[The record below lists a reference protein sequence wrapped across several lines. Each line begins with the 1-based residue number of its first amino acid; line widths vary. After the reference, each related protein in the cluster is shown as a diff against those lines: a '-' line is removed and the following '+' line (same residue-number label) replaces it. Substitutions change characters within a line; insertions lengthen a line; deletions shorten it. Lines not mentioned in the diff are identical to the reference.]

1 MKSKTSF
8 FNPGLCRSLLRRN
21 WPVWASYFAVL
32 FFMVPANLMS
42 ITQYREYRNPE
53 SAEFLYN
60 NLNRSML
67 EAGPNAVILSFFACA
82 LVAMAMYS
90 FMYNSRSTSMYCS
103 LPIRRETVYTTAFIT
118 GLVPMLISDLIIAL
132 FCFAFLSGEGMI
144 EAENIWK
151 FLAMA
156 VMGNICFFGF
166 AAFCSVL
173 TGNLFILPAVYGV
186 LNVAVL
192 LAESGIQ
199 AALNTI
205 VYGYSYSDTSLGFL
219 SPIGQLAHSLS
230 VESVYERVLD
240 GGMRETGE
248 YILHGM
254 GILAIYCAVGLVFAF
269 FGLLLYRRR
278 RMETV
283 SDVVSI
289 PVLKPVFKYC
299 MCFGVSL
306 CFAAAMYD
314 MVFARSFTAE
324 TEAIACLALMLV
336 GAFIGYFVAEMLMQ
350 KTLRVFRGQWKGFL
364 VSCLIIC
371 AFIGIAEFDLSGY
384 EKRLPDLDEVEYVSL
399 SYYDGGT
406 FHEEENISAAHD
418 LHRLL
423 IDSKYENEHADN
435 LNWIYLSYFG
445 PDDSL
450 VLTRRFPMS
459 FDLAQKRDAASP
471 VNALGRIIN
480 VQEAIISRA
489 TTVVPVTEYNI
500 MDAHFSTERIRE
512 DGEREHYS
520 FKLSAQQAA
529 EFYNECILP
538 DAMDGKLCRVF
549 PVENEEYFS
558 QATPVVFSFSIFNK
572 SQTSFDDWYHNYYDF
587 TMYLDAQRCCKW
599 IEENTDIEL
608 ISIGDREPERRD
620 EMLHQ
625 LYYGT
630 DNVNS
635 IGDAPLVQATR
646 AYP

>member
-1 MKSKTSF
+1 MKSKISF
-8 FNPGLCRSLLRRN
+8 FNSGLCRSLLRRN
-21 WPVWASYFAVL
+21 WPVWTSYFAVL

-60 NLNRSML
+60 NLNRNML
-67 EAGPNAVILSFFACA
+67 EAGPYVVNLSFFACA

-90 FMYNSRSTSMYCS
+90 FMYNNRSTSMYCS
-103 LPIRRETVYTTAFIT
+103 LPIKRETVFSTAFIT
-118 GLVPMLISDLIIAL
+118 GLVPLLISDLIIAL

-173 TGNLFILPAVYGV
+173 TGNLFILPAVYVV

-199 AALNTI
+199 SALNTI
-205 VYGYSYSDTSLGFL
+205 VYGYSYEGSNLSFL
-219 SPIGQLAHSLS
+219 SPIGQLINSLR
-230 VESVYERVLD
+230 VETVYERVLD
-240 GGMRETGE
+240 GGMRDTGE

-254 GILAIYCAVGLVFAF
+254 GTLAAYCAAGLVFAV

-289 PVLKPVFKYC
+289 PVLKPIFKYC

-324 TEAIACLALMLV
+324 TEALAYLALMLI
-336 GAFIGYFVAEMLMQ
+336 GAFIGYFVSEMLMQ
-350 KTLRVFRGQWKGFL
+350 KTLRVFRGKWKGFL

-371 AFIGIAEFDLSGY
+371 AFIGVAEFDLSGY
-384 EKRLPDLDEVEYVSL
+384 EKRLPDLDKVEYVSL
-399 SYYDGGT
+399 SYYDGGN
-406 FHEEENISAAHD
+406 FHEEENISATYD
-418 LHRLL
+418 LHRML

-450 VLTRRFPMS
+450 VLNRRYPVS
-459 FDLAQKRDAASP
+459 FDLAQKRDEGSP
-471 VNALGRIIN
+471 INALGRIIN
-480 VQEAIISRA
+480 AQEAIINRA

-500 MDAHFSTERIRE
+500 MDALFSAERIRE
-512 DGEREHYS
+512 DGEREHYT
-520 FKLSAQQAA
+520 FKLNAQQAA
-529 EFYNECILP
+529 EFYNECVLP
-538 DAMDGKLCRVF
+538 DAKDGKLCRVF

-558 QATPVVFSFSIFNK
+558 QATPVVFSFTIFNK
-572 SQTSFDDWYHNYYDF
+572 SQTRLEDWYHNYYDF
-587 TMYLDAQRCCKW
+587 TMYMDAERCCKW

-608 ISIGDREPERRD
+608 ISIGDWNPEYQD
-620 EMLHQ
+620 EMLHE
-625 LYYGT
+625 LCYGT
-630 DNVNS
+630 DKGNV
-635 IGDAPLVQATR
+635 IGDAPVVEVTR

>member
-1 MKSKTSF
+1 MKSKISF
-8 FNPGLCRSLLRRN
+8 FNSGLCRSLLRRN
-21 WPVWASYFAVL
+21 WPVWTSYFAVL

-60 NLNRSML
+60 NLNRNML
-67 EAGPNAVILSFFACA
+67 EAGPNVVILSFFACA

-90 FMYNSRSTSMYCS
+90 FMYNNRSTSMYCS
-103 LPIRRETVYTTAFIT
+103 LPIKRETVFSTAFIT
-118 GLVPMLISDLIIAL
+118 GLVPLLISDLIIAL

-173 TGNLFILPAVYGV
+173 TGNLFILPAVYVV

-199 AALNTI
+199 SALNTI
-205 VYGYSYSDTSLGFL
+205 VYGYSYEGSNLSFL
-219 SPIGQLAHSLS
+219 SPIGQLINSLR
-230 VESVYERVLD
+230 VETVYERVID
-240 GGMRETGE
+240 GGMRDTGE

-254 GILAIYCAVGLVFAF
+254 GTLAAYCAAGLVFAV

-278 RMETV
+278 KMETV

-289 PVLKPVFKYC
+289 PVLKPIFKYC

-324 TEAIACLALMLV
+324 TEALAYLALMLI
-336 GAFIGYFVAEMLMQ
+336 GAFIGYFVSEMLMQ
-350 KTLRVFRGQWKGFL
+350 KTLRVFRGKWKGFL

-371 AFIGIAEFDLSGY
+371 AFIGVAEFDLSGY
-384 EKRLPDLDEVEYVSL
+384 EKRLPDLDKVEYVSL
-399 SYYDGGT
+399 SYYDGGN
-406 FHEEENISAAHD
+406 FHEEENISATYD
-418 LHRLL
+418 LHRML
-423 IDSKYENEHADN
+423 IDSKYENEHADY

-450 VLTRRFPMS
+450 VLSRRYPVS
-459 FDLAQKRDAASP
+459 FDLAQKRDEGSP
-471 VNALGRIIN
+471 INALGRIIN
-480 VQEAIISRA
+480 AQEAIINRA

-500 MDAHFSTERIRE
+500 MDALFSAERIRE
-512 DGEREHYS
+512 DGEREHYT
-520 FKLSAQQAA
+520 FKLNAQQAA
-529 EFYNECILP
+529 EFYNECVLP
-538 DAMDGKLCRVF
+538 DAKEGKLCRVF

-558 QATPVVFSFSIFNK
+558 QATPVVFSFTIFNK
-572 SQTSFDDWYHNYYDF
+572 SQTRLEDWYHNYYDF
-587 TMYLDAQRCCKW
+587 TMYMDAERCCKW

-608 ISIGDREPERRD
+608 ISIGDWNPEYRD
-620 EMLHQ
+620 EMLHE

-630 DNVNS
+630 DKGNV
-635 IGDAPLVQATR
+635 IGDAPVVEATR